1 VSASSSR
8 AASRAAIALI
18 LLLPFA
24 GTSKAD
30 DFFALD
36 EKANAAAI
44 EAYPAALRAPPF
56 ELPDLEGGTRT
67 NADFKGK
74 VVLLS
79 FWATWCAPC
88 VVELPQIEALKAE
101 LQDQDFEVVG
111 IAVADRPEAI
121 RWVLG
126 DRKAPFPILLD
137 RDRKV
142 LGQYRAT
149 GVPVAYLLSRDGRS
163 LAGKSGQHRW
173 DDPRSVALI
182 RHLLADRGF

>member
-1 VSASSSR
+1 MSASSSR
-8 AASRAAIALI
+8 AAFRAALALI
-18 LLLPFA
+18 LLSPFA
-24 GTSKAD
+24 GTLKAD

-36 EKANAAAI
+36 DKANAAAI
-44 EAYPAALRAPPF
+44 EAYPAPLRAPPF
-56 ELPDLEGGTRT
+56 ALPDLEGRVKT

-74 VVLLS
+74 VILLS

-88 VVELPQIEALKAE
+88 VVELPQIENLKAE
-101 LQDQDFEVVG
+101 LHDQEFEVVG

-121 RWVLG
+121 RRILG

-142 LGQYRAT
+142 LQQYRAT
-149 GVPVAYLLSRDGRS
+149 GVPVAYLLGRDGRI
-163 LAGKSGQHRW
+163 LAGKSGPHRW
-173 DDPRSVALI
+173 DDPRSLALI